1 MITCNYEILIL
12 FWGRWRR
19 SHPNMRYW
27 NVHDTEVTCCTYF
40 VCIMGRN
47 SHKEQQR
54 KESLCS
60 HSFLYFQ
67 KVSYSIL
74 YFCKDANFMWLHPSF
89 NLTSIVLFK
98 QSVLNNVRKKCVV
111 LKWYE
116 KQEKVIYA
124 KNYDSSLT
132 RWKLRKLHICWNLI
146 SECYHVWIF
155 LCID

>member
-1 MITCNYEILIL
+1 MRQTLMIPCNYEIIIL
-12 FWGRWRR
+12 LWGWWRR

-60 HSFLYFQ
+60 RSFLYFQ

-89 NLTSIVLFK
+89 SLTSIVLSE
-98 QSVLNNVRKKCVV
+98 QSVLFNARKMCCV
-111 LKWYE
+111 KRIW
-116 KQEKVIYA
+116 K
-124 KNYDSSLT
+124 T
-132 RWKLRKLHICWNLI
+132 RKSNLCQKLW
-146 SECYHVWIF
+146 
-155 LCID
+155 